1 MKIGIIGAGVISQAY
16 LTSLCT
22 QFPWLK
28 VSAISDN
35 IPGKAAAR
43 LQEMEKAGVL
53 QMKDIR
59 ICSTDELLQMEDI
72 SLVIVLTPME
82 SHYSIAKSALLAGKH
97 VYTEKTLTATT
108 EQAAEL
114 AAIANKKGLWLG
126 AAPDTFLGTNIQ
138 TAQKAVDDGLIGEVQ
153 SFSISVNRNND
164 VFTAMFPFLRTAGSL
179 RDYAVYYLTA
189 LVAILGP
196 VAKVSAF
203 IRAPYKKRVNQI
215 PNTPNYK
222 EEIATPKESVI
233 AATLELENGII
244 GTFHQNH
251 ESVIQDQANFAIY
264 GRKAILLPGCPN
276 FFGADTV
283 MISPKSGGDIGSACF
298 DTETTVLPP
307 VGAYA
312 ENSRGVGAAEMA
324 KAIEAGTKNRASK
337 ELAMHVLAIIE
348 AMEKSNYEGTTVQ
361 VLHSCERPE
370 PFLYPLQG

>member
-1 MKIGIIGAGVISQAY
+1 MQ
-16 LTSLCT
+16 
-22 QFPWLK
+22 
-28 VSAISDN
+28 
-35 IPGKAAAR
+35 
-43 LQEMEKAGVL
+43 
-53 QMKDIR
+53 DIR
-59 ICSTDELLQMEDI
+59 ICSTGELLQMDDI
-72 SLVIVLTPME
+72 SMVIVLTPME

-114 AAIANKKGLWLG
+114 ASIASKKGLWLG

-138 TAQKAVDDGLIGEVQ
+138 TARKAVDDGLIGEVQ

-164 VFTAMFPFLRTAGSL
+164 LLTAMFPFLRTTGAL

-203 IRAPYKKRVNQI
+203 IRAPYGKRVNQI
-215 PNTPNYK
+215 PNTPNYQ

-233 AATLELENGII
+233 AATLELENGMI

-251 ESVIQDQANFAIY
+251 ESVIRDRADFAIY
-264 GRKAILLPGCPN
+264 GKNAILLPGCPN

-283 MISPKSGGDIGSACF
+283 MISPKSGEGVGPVCF

-324 KAIEAGTKNRASK
+324 KSMEAGTKNRASR
-337 ELAMHVLAIIE
+337 ELAMHVLATIE
-348 AMEKSNYEGTTVQ
+348 AMEKSSREGAAVQ
-361 VLHSCERPE
+361 VLHSCVRPE
-370 PFLYPLQG
+370 PFLYPLEG